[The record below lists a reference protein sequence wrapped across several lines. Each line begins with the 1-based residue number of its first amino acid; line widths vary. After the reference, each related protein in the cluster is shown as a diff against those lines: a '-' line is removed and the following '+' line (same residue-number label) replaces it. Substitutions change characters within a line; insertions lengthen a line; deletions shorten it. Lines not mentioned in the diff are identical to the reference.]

1 MLTELGF
8 AEVFAAADAETAK
21 EILDSEV
28 SFDVVLCDH
37 YMPNTTGLE
46 LIRDLKAD
54 PTHARLPIILM
65 SAEHRLEHIETALD
79 VGASEYLVKP
89 FNTDDLRA
97 KLDLVT
103 TAP

>member
-1 MLTELGF
+1 MLNELGF
-8 AEVFAAADAETAK
+8 TEVFAAPDTETAK
-21 EILDSEV
+21 EILDSDV
-28 SFDVVLCDH
+28 NFDVVLCDH
-37 YMPNTTGLE
+37 YMPKTTGLE

-54 PTHARLPIILM
+54 PMHARVPIILM

-89 FNTDDLRA
+89 FNTNDLRT

-103 TAP
+103 TAT